1 MVRDLGRL
9 SETVVELQGKRFA
22 VRTQAQGVVPRIV
35 RCVGASLPNVVRRCD
50 EAAGQ
55 LAPERQGTAS
65 KATSRSF
72 PIGVEFGQCSA
83 TSDFRLS

>member
-22 VRTQAQGVVPRIV
+22 VRTQAQGAVPRIV

-50 EAAGQ
+50 AAAGPS
-55 LAPERQGTAS
+55 ARERQGAAS
-65 KATSRSF
+65 KA
-72 PIGVEFGQCSA
+72 P
-83 TSDFRLS
+83 